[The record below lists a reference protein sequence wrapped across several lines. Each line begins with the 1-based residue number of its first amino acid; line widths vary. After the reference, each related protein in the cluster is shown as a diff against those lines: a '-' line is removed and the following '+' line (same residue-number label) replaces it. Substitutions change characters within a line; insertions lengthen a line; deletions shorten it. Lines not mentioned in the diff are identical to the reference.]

1 MDWEKESSNM
11 EVEVYTNSDAF
22 KYTVDQKH
30 QNYQRILKTI
40 KYLENNGRI
49 TEDWYIKHKEL
60 IFTYRAWIS
69 DFSILNMD
77 ITDPE
82 FRKMAVE
89 TERMITTLIGI
100 INVYRFIDPILY
112 LQFAKNIKKMYE
124 TVMTEDELNDC
135 MSKMCM

>member
-1 MDWEKESSNM
+1 MDWERESSNM
-11 EVEVYTNSDAF
+11 EVEVYTNYDAF
-22 KYTVDQKH
+22 KYTVDEKH

-40 KYLENNGRI
+40 KYLENNGAI
-49 TEDWYIKHKEL
+49 TEDWYYKHKEL
-60 IFTYRAWIS
+60 VFTYRAWIP
-69 DFSILNMD
+69 DFTALNAD

-112 LQFAKNIKKMYE
+112 LQFVKNIKKMYE

>member
-1 MDWEKESSNM
+1 MDWEKETSNM

-22 KYTVDQKH
+22 SYTVDEKH

-40 KYLENNGRI
+40 KYLENNGQI
-49 TEDWYIKHKEL
+49 TEDWYVKHKGL
-60 IFTYRAWIS
+60 IFMYRAWIP

-77 ITDPE
+77 NTDSE

-89 TERMITTLIGI
+89 SERMITTLIGI

-112 LQFAKNIKKMYE
+112 LQFVKNIKKMYE
-124 TVMTEDELNDC
+124 AVLTEHELNEC